1 MEQQPMIELTGLR
14 INNPQAVLAAFGL
27 TRIMSERGW
36 PVRLH
41 WRETDQRA
49 ILEGCEWSQ
58 LVEELAAYLDG
69 RERAPELNWADSIK
83 KFSRERYRNLMQQ
96 CDARERSWL
105 EAYWYEST
113 HGPASAQRD
122 EELSRSRLD
131 MTSGPIQ
138 LFAAVR
144 EIIPLLRKKQLERAL
159 EEALLQPWLN
169 TDDCSN
175 LGWDPGAIKDGATI
189 TGGKLPEKIPH
200 RGVMA
205 AIWLAFETL
214 PWFPARWL
222 AGSRQEISW
231 VLPHQPATA
240 NGIRLMLLAQPGLS
254 VQELTAQGWS
264 RWIARIGKNGKYSY
278 LFSATRTWSDR
289 QNPTGSRKTTPA
301 YKAVRM
307 E

>member
-1 MEQQPMIELTGLR
+1 MIELTGLR
-14 INNPQAVLAAFGL
+14 INNPQAVFAALGL
-27 TRIMSERGW
+27 VRILNDRGW

-41 WRETDQRA
+41 WRETDHRA

-58 LVEELAAYLDG
+58 LVEELTAYLNG
-69 RERAPELNWADSIK
+69 REGAPELKWADSIK
-83 KFSRERYRNLMQQ
+83 KLPRARYRELMQQ
-96 CDARERSWL
+96 CDARERIWL
-105 EAYWYEST
+105 EAYWYESW
-113 HGPASAQRD
+113 HGPQTKNKDGLAK
-122 EELSRSRLD
+122 SRLD
-131 MTSGPIQ
+131 MTSGSIKF
-138 LFAAVR
+138 FAAVR
-144 EIIPLLRKKQLERAL
+144 EIIPLLRKKPLERAL

-189 TGGKLPEKIPH
+189 TGGKLEKIPH

-222 AGSRQEISW
+222 AGSRQEIRW

-240 NGIRLMLLAQPGLS
+240 NGIRLMLLAHPGLS

-289 QNPTGSRKTTPA
+289 QNPTGSRKTAPA